1 MPDGGNGRR
10 RRVMIMGAAG
20 RDFHN
25 FNVLY
30 RDDATVVVVAFT
42 AAQIPGISGRSYP
55 PVLAGSHYPG
65 GIAIVAEADLE
76 DLCRR
81 EAVDQVDFAYSDV
94 PHEAVMHAASRA
106 HAAGCDFHLAGP
118 KATAIASKRPVIAV
132 LAVRTGCGK
141 SQTTR
146 HLSRHLGQAGFRVA
160 AVRHPMPYGDLAAQ
174 AVQRFASMAD
184 LEAAACTIEER
195 EEYEPHIAAGSVV
208 FAGVDYARIL
218 ARAEAEADVI
228 LWDGG
233 NNDFAFFRPD
243 LTITLVDALRPDHLT
258 THHPGEAA
266 LRLADVVV
274 IAKADG
280 VAADE
285 LDRLEAR
292 LRRLVPGRP
301 IVRAASPVTLDDEGA
316 VLGKRVLVVEDGP
329 TITHGGMPWG
339 AGYQAVAA
347 ISGATLVDPRA
358 HAHPEIAEVY
368 EAYPHIGPV
377 LPAMGY
383 GAPQVVALRATIE
396 AAGADVVV
404 AATPIDLAGVIDV
417 AVPIV
422 RARYGYANFG
432 PPRLTDLIDLR
443 LAAWRGAGGEGE
455 STP

>member
-1 MPDGGNGRR
+1 MPGGGNGQR
-10 RRVMIMGAAG
+10 RRVVIMGAAG

-30 RDDATVVVVAFT
+30 RDDPGTEVVAFT
-42 AAQIPGISGRSYP
+42 AAQIPGISERRYP
-55 PVLAGSHYPG
+55 PELAGPHYPG
-65 GIAIVAEADLE
+65 GIAIVAEAELE
-76 DLCRR
+76 ELCRR
-81 EAVDQVDFAYSDV
+81 ETVDQVDFAYSDV

-118 KATAIASKRPVIAV
+118 RATALPSKRPVIAV

-146 HLSRHLGQAGFRVA
+146 HLSHHLGQAGFRVA

-208 FAGVDYARIL
+208 FAGVDYGKIL
-218 ARAEAEADVI
+218 ARAEAEADII

-258 THHPGEAA
+258 THHPGEAT
-266 LRLADVVV
+266 LRLADIVV
-274 IAKADG
+274 IAKAD
-280 VAADE
+280 AATADE
-285 LDRLEAR
+285 VDRIEAR
-292 LRRLVPGRP
+292 LRRLVPDRP
-301 IVRAASPVTLDDEGA
+301 IVRAASPVTLDQEGA
-316 VLGKRVLVVEDGP
+316 VAGKRVLVVEDGP

-347 ISGATLVDPRA
+347 ISGVTLVDPRV
-358 HAHPEIAEVY
+358 HAHPEIAGVY

-383 GAPQVVALRATIE
+383 GASQVEALRATIE

-422 RARYGYANFG
+422 RARYGYADFG
-432 PPRLTDLIDLR
+432 APRLTDLIDLR
-443 LAAWRGAGGEGE
+443 LAAWRRA
-455 STP
+455 